1 MTSKTEQQNDLAFL
15 YIQWFVTYA
24 DHPDRDLHFN
34 NAKLC
39 IREDIQAGLL
49 PEKSKALKELRIWFK
64 EFEERLKRNE
74 KTSN

>member
-1 MTSKTEQQNDLAFL
+1 MTKTKQQDDLAFL
-15 YIQWFVTYA
+15 YITWFCTYA

-49 PEKSKALKELRIWFK
+49 PDKCKALVELRRWFK
-64 EFEERLKRNE
+64 EFEVRLKQKENNDR
-74 KTSN
+74 